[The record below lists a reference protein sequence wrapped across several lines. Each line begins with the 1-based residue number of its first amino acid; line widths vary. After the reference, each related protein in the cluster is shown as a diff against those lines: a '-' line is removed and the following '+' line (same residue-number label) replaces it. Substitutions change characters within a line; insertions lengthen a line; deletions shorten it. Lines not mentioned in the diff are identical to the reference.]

1 MLRTPLCERLGIR
14 YPVLQAGMGI
24 FKGVVTPP
32 ELVAAVSN
40 AGGMGCIGGSGLEP
54 EELRQAIRGTRS
66 LTDKPFGVDLLIPS
80 KMSATTGSRDE
91 IRKEIDRMYPK
102 HRKLVDELF
111 DRYGVPRTKVEKEFT
126 ITEEMTSEQA
136 RVVFEEKVPVFVVG
150 LGDPGKFRGIANETG
165 TLIAGSAG
173 SLNNAKRQIQSQV
186 DFIIVQGAEAGGH
199 TGTIG
204 TFPVVPQVVDAV
216 SPIPVVAAGGI
227 ADGRGLVAS
236 LALGAQAVWCGT
248 AFLFADEVNLHPAHR
263 EQIDRG
269 RSEDFV
275 VSRVFTGKPSRTF
288 HNDVH
293 TIWAKSG
300 LEPLPMPHQKILME
314 DFLDSAR
321 RNGRL
326 DVCGNPCGQIAG
338 MMQGAR
344 PAAKIVA
351 DMVAQAEKIVGGW
364 SGR

>member
-1 MLRTPLCERLGIR
+1 MLRTPLCEMLGIQ
-14 YPVLQAGMGI
+14 YPVMQAGMGI

-32 ELVAAVSN
+32 ELIAAVSN

-54 EELRQAIRGTRS
+54 EELRQAIRRIRS
-66 LTDKPFGVDLLIPS
+66 LTDKPFGVDLLIPTR
-80 KMSATTGSRDE
+80 MSATTGSREE
-91 IRKEIDRMYPK
+91 IRKEIDRDYPK

-111 DRYGVPRTKVEKEFT
+111 ERYGVPRTKVEKEFT
-126 ITEEMTSEQA
+126 ITEEMTSAQA

-165 TLIAGSAG
+165 TRIAGIAG
-173 SLNNAKRQIQSQV
+173 SLNNAKKQVQAKV
-186 DFIIVQGAEAGGH
+186 DFLIVQGAEAGGH

-204 TFPVVPQVVDAV
+204 TFPLVPQVVDAV
-216 SPIPVVAAGGI
+216 SPVPVVAAGGI
-227 ADGRGLVAS
+227 ADGRGLMAS

-248 AFLFADEVNLHPAHR
+248 VFLFADEVNLHPEHR

-293 TIWAKSG
+293 TIWAQSG

-338 MMQGAR
+338 MLKGTR
-344 PAAKIVA
+344 PAAQIVA
-351 DMVAQAEKIVGGW
+351 DMIAQAETISGGW